1 MKKRTII
8 IENNEYDI
16 THFNHPGG
24 SVINYMTQGQDATQA
39 FNEFHYRSKKAKIVL
54 QALPKVSITSPPENK
69 EDKEMLE
76 DFSKFRNSLIE
87 RGFFKPNYSHVF
99 YILFELL
106 ALYLLSAYVIQYN
119 IIASILL
126 FGLVG
131 GRAGWVQHEGG
142 HTSLTG
148 NIKIDKQIQNLF
160 FGFILFGDGSMWN
173 NMHNKHHATPQKI
186 GHDID
191 LDTAPL
197 VAFHE
202 GAMENTK
209 QTALTKLWLKYQA
222 YTFLPITSGLL
233 VITFWNLY
241 LHPRKVIRDKN
252 ILQALLILSGHI
264 TRIYLFMT
272 FASTDICWA
281 FLYHYLAIWI
291 TGIYLFG
298 QFSLSHTF
306 TPTIEKNEN
315 PNWVRYAIEHTVD
328 ISPKNKLVGWIM
340 GYLNNQVIHHLFP
353 SMPQYRGPEVSEELI
368 LFCKKWDIKYTIM
381 SYYEA
386 WYQMLNNLNKVGNEI
401 KVGNDIH

>member
-1 MKKRTII
+1 MFLYTMEKRTII

-39 FNEFHYRSKKAKIVL
+39 FNEVHYRSKKAKTVL
-54 QALPKVSITSPPENK
+54 QSLSKVSIKSPEIV
-69 EDKEMLE
+69 DKEMLE
-76 DFSKFRNSLIE
+76 DFSKFRNSLID
-87 RGFFKPNYSHVF
+87 RGFFKPNYLHVS
-99 YILFELL
+99 YRLFEVF
-106 ALYLLSAYVIQYN
+106 ALYMLSAYLIRYN

-131 GRAGWVQHEGG
+131 GRGGWIQHEGG

-197 VAFHE
+197 VAFHA
-202 GAMENTK
+202 GAMENNK
-209 QTALTKLWLKYQA
+209 QTVFTKLWLKYQA
-222 YTFLPITSGLL
+222 YTFLPVTSGLL
-233 VITFWNLY
+233 VMTFWNLY

-252 ILQALLILSGHI
+252 IVQALLILVGHI
-264 TRIYLFMT
+264 TRICLFMR
-272 FASTDICWA
+272 FASTNFCWA
-281 FLYHYLAIWI
+281 ALYHYIAIWI
-291 TGIYLFG
+291 TGMYLFG

-306 TPTIEKNEN
+306 TPTIDENDN

-353 SMPQYRGPEVSEELI
+353 SMPQYRGPEVSEELM

-381 SYYEA
+381 GYYDA
-386 WYQMLNNLNKVGNEI
+386 WYHMLNNLNKI
-401 KVGNDIH
+401 GNDMH

>member
-1 MKKRTII
+1 MEKKTII

-24 SVINYMTQGQDATQA
+24 SVINYMTKGQDATQA
-39 FNEFHYRSKKAKIVL
+39 FNEFHYRSKKAKTFL
-54 QALPKVSITSPPENK
+54 QSLPKVSIASHK
-69 EDKEMLE
+69 IEDKEMLE
-76 DFSKFRNSLIE
+76 DFAKFRNSLIE
-87 RGFFKPNYSHVF
+87 RGFFKSNYLHVF
-99 YILFELL
+99 YRLFEIF
-106 ALYLLSAYVIQYN
+106 AMYLLSAYVIQYN
-119 IIASILL
+119 IFASILL

-160 FGFILFGDGSMWN
+160 FGFFLLGDGSMWN

-197 VAFHE
+197 VAFHDRAIE
-202 GAMENTK
+202 KNK
-209 QTALTKLWLKYQA
+209 QTAFTKLWLKYQM

-233 VITFWNLY
+233 VMSFWNFY

-252 ILQALLILSGHI
+252 IVQALLILSGHA
-264 TRIYLFMT
+264 TRILLFMRL
-272 FASTDICWA
+272 ASIDVFCAI
-281 FLYHYLAIWI
+281 LYHFIAIWI

-306 TPTIEKNEN
+306 TPTIDKNEN

-340 GYLNNQVIHHLFP
+340 GYLNNQVVHHLFP
-353 SMPQYRGPEVSEELI
+353 SMPQYRGPEVSEELM
-368 LFCKKWDIKYTIM
+368 LFCKKWYIKYTIM
-381 SYYEA
+381 NYYEA
-386 WYQMLNNLNKVGNEI
+386 WYHTLNNLNKVGNEI
-401 KVGNDIH
+401 H